1 MNILIIL
8 TFNKS
13 LKQWNSEGTLSRE
26 IKYYE
31 QLSKISNSKITFLSY
46 GDKNDAYFVKNK
58 SGLEVIPIHKI
69 KTNHSKIFN
78 LFFSIYFILK
88 NIKIFKK
95 YDFVKTNQNYGSW
108 IGVILKIL
116 NPKTLFISR
125 GGYDLFHFKS
135 LENNKLH
142 MIITYFIC
150 LICYKFADK
159 IMVPNHFYS
168 SFVYKKF
175 KINMK
180 KIYILPN
187 YVDTNLFKKRYS
199 KKKTNKILFIGR
211 FTNQKNL
218 FNLLRIFSNN
228 KYCLDLLGDGPL
240 KDDLIAYAKI
250 INCKINILSPIKN
263 EKIPN
268 LFSKYKFFIL
278 NSFFE
283 GNPKV
288 LLEAMASELLCIGS
302 NVIGINNIIRHK
314 KNGLLIDKIN
324 LNNSI
329 FSNLNNK
336 KLIKKI
342 NINSR
347 KYITNNHSLDV
358 IVKKELKIYNVYKKS

>member
-1 MNILIIL
+1 MNILIVL

-13 LKQWNSEGTLSRE
+13 LKQWNAEGTLGRE
-26 IKYYE
+26 LKYYE

-46 GDKNDAYFVKNK
+46 GDKSDKFFIRNK
-58 SGLEVIPIHKI
+58 LGLKVIPIYKT

-78 LFFSIYFILK
+78 LFYSIYFIIK
-88 NIKIFKK
+88 NIKFFKEFN
-95 YDFVKTNQNYGSW
+95 FVKTNQNYGSW
-108 IGVILKIL
+108 IGVLFKIL
-116 NPKTLFISR
+116 NPKILFISR

-135 LENNKLH
+135 LEKNKLH
-142 MIITYFIC
+142 MILSFFIC
-150 LICYKFADK
+150 FICYKFADK
-159 IMVPNHFYS
+159 VIVPSDFYS
-168 SFVYKKF
+168 SFVSKKF
-175 KINMK
+175 NIHTS

-187 YVDTNLFKKRYS
+187 YVDINLFKKRNS
-199 KKKTNKILFIGR
+199 KKNLNKILFVGR
-211 FTNQKNL
+211 FIEQKNL

-228 KYCLDLLGDGPL
+228 KYTLDLLGKGPQ
-240 KDDLIAYAKI
+240 KNDLINYSKI
-250 INCKINILSPIKN
+250 INCKINILEPIKN

-278 NSFFE
+278 NSYFE

-302 NVIGINNIIRHK
+302 DVIGINNIIEHK

-324 LNNSI
+324 LSNSL
-329 FSNLNNK
+329 FDNLNNK

-347 KYITNNHSLDV
+347 KYIVKNHSLDA
-358 IVKKELKIYNVYKKS
+358 IVKKELKIYS

>member
-1 MNILIIL
+1 M
-8 TFNKS
+8 
-13 LKQWNSEGTLSRE
+13 
-26 IKYYE
+26 
-31 QLSKISNSKITFLSY
+31 
-46 GDKNDAYFVKNK
+46 
-58 SGLEVIPIHKI
+58 
-69 KTNHSKIFN
+69 
-78 LFFSIYFILK
+78 
-88 NIKIFKK
+88 
-95 YDFVKTNQNYGSW
+95 
-108 IGVILKIL
+108 
-116 NPKTLFISR
+116 
-125 GGYDLFHFKS
+125 
-135 LENNKLH
+135 
-142 MIITYFIC
+142 
-150 LICYKFADK
+150 
-159 IMVPNHFYS
+159 
-168 SFVYKKF
+168 
-175 KINMK
+175 
-180 KIYILPN
+180 
-187 YVDTNLFKKRYS
+187 
-199 KKKTNKILFIGR
+199 
-211 FTNQKNL
+211 
-218 FNLLRIFSNN
+218 RIFSNN

-240 KDDLIAYAKI
+240 KDDLITYAKI

-324 LNNSI
+324 LDNSI

-342 NINSR
+342 NTNSR